1 MRDMTIRGFAARL
14 GLLALTLTLASV
26 ASAEAPRP
34 PDLPEP
40 PEPPS
45 APELSVQGYTIRSG
59 ETHKGNVVKVAP
71 TLSVEGTLDGDMYVT
86 AQTVRISGIVTGDVF
101 VAGQQVDV
109 TGEIKKSF
117 RAGAGNVV
125 LDGTVL
131 GNVLVTGGS
140 LTIGSKAHV
149 QGSVSAYTGQFT
161 QHGTIDGSLTFTG
174 GTALLGG
181 KVAEDATLT
190 ADALVIE
197 PGARVEGDIDYS
209 TRKSMDEELRA
220 IAGGDVTYDADR
232 VKDKKTGDRAE
243 RKKGPSTFSIG
254 VRIAFFTASFLF
266 GCAMLAVFSAHEPKV
281 TQTIRA
287 DALRCI
293 GIGFVSILVTIAVC
307 LSAILLITIPFV
319 VIYLVAYV
327 VAAYLAK
334 IPVAIWLG
342 RLFFEKLNRPAG
354 PYLAL
359 FVGLALLYLVFM
371 IPFALGV
378 LAQIAATLLGLGAMT
393 MTYLAHRAAKKAATA
408 AV

>member
-1 MRDMTIRGFAARL
+1 MTIRGFAARL

-34 PDLPEP
+34 PDIPEP

-45 APELSVQGYTIRSG
+45 APELSVKTFTIRPG
-59 ETHKGNVVKVAP
+59 EIHKGNVVRFGPAVAI
-71 TLSVEGTLDGDMYVT
+71 EGTLDGDLYAT
-86 AQTVRISGIVTGDVF
+86 AQTVRISGVVPGDVF
-101 VAGQQVDV
+101 VAGGQVNM
-109 TGEIKKSF
+109 TGEVKQSF
-117 RAGAGNVV
+117 RAAGANVV
-125 LDGTVL
+125 VDGTVE

-140 LTIGSKAHV
+140 LDLGSRAHIH
-149 QGSVSAYTGQFT
+149 GSVSAYTSQFT
-161 QHGTIDGSLTFTG
+161 QHGIIDGSLTFTG
-174 GTALLGG
+174 GTAILGG
-181 KVAEDATLT
+181 KVQEDATLT
-190 ADALVIE
+190 ADALAIE
-197 PGARVEGDIDYS
+197 PGARIEGDVDYS
-209 TRKSMDEELRA
+209 TRNPMDAELKA
-220 IAGGDVTYDADR
+220 IAGGDVEYNADR
-232 VKDKKTGDRAE
+232 VNDKRKKSDRAE
-243 RKKGPSTFSIG
+243 HKGGPSTFSIG

-281 TQTIRA
+281 TQAIRT
-287 DALRCI
+287 DALRCT

-342 RLFFEKLNRPAG
+342 RLFFEKLNRPTG
-354 PYLAL
+354 PYMAL
-359 FVGLALLYLVFM
+359 FVGLALLYVVFM

-378 LAQIAATLLGLGAMT
+378 LSQIAATLLGLGAMT

-408 AV
+408 AA

>member
-14 GLLALTLTLASV
+14 GLLALTLALASV

-34 PDLPEP
+34 ADVPEP

-45 APELSVQGYTIRSG
+45 APELSVQGFTIRSG
-59 ETHKGNVVKVAP
+59 ETHKGNIVKVAP

-86 AQTVRISGIVTGDVF
+86 AQTGRISGVVTGDVF
-101 VAGQQVDV
+101 AAGQQVDV
-109 TGEIKKSF
+109 TGDIKKSF

-125 LDGTVL
+125 LDGTVE

-149 QGSVSAYTGQFT
+149 LGSVSAYTGQFT

-197 PGARVEGDIDYS
+197 PGARVEGDVDYS
-209 TRKSMDEELRA
+209 TRKEMDHELRA
-220 IAGGDVTYDADR
+220 IAGGDVTYNADR
-232 VKDKKTGDRAE
+232 VKHEKKSDRAE
-243 RKKGPSTFSIG
+243 HKRGPSTLSIG

-281 TQTIRA
+281 TQAIRT
-287 DALRCI
+287 DALRCT

-319 VIYLVAYV
+319 AIYLVAYV

-342 RLFFEKLNRPAG
+342 RMVFEKLNRPTG
-354 PYLAL
+354 PFLAL
-359 FVGLALLYLVFM
+359 FVGLLLLYAIFM
-371 IPFALGV
+371 IPFALGI

-393 MTYLAHRAAKKAATA
+393 MTYLAHRAAKKAAA
-408 AV
+408 AAA